1 MSPTHESPAA
11 PDGPAR
17 DPRPARRPRRA
28 ASDSPGTA
36 PARVGGEPVPPGGP
50 DAPGGPGPLDAPGA
64 PDGPG
69 TAPARAGG
77 EPVPPCAPGAPDAS
91 GAPGPLDASDAPDV
105 PDASDSDEA
114 RGTTRPGPRDRD
126 ESAAQW
132 PSRAAR
138 PTPAAPRL
146 PNALRGSL
154 GWLAERHDRAL
165 HRARRQQSET
175 ATARK
180 EAPPTAADAG
190 GGSAADREEGRGA
203 GVRKGGQGD
212 HAPEDGRGAGA
223 RRVSRDAGVRGN
235 GRGAGLPEEGRGSG
249 APEEGRGAAVRQ
261 GAQGPGVRKG
271 AQAAGVRG
279 EGRSTGVRKGGA
291 GVRRAGRGV
300 GVRKGGVGVR
310 WASRGAGH
318 RERGLDAQARERER
332 ISGRRYGGLTVVAVY
347 GAAGALAVV
356 ALVWTEW
363 HGVRQPEAALAFG
376 ALIAVGEAI
385 RCVEAPPAL
394 PGGSGVPDPRGE
406 PAPVA
411 AAGALGYALLGRLG
425 GEPTTHGVLQVVTV
439 VVAASLAGLV
449 APLALGC
456 PVDPGHTARR
466 VLTVAFA
473 AVCFQP
479 LHRTGLLGSW
489 FGHSPYLVGYLLA
502 LLAVT
507 ALCDAVLAAALARAR
522 TGWPYGPLLRDELR
536 SLPGVAAAVCATA
549 VVMPLTVAVAGLWP
563 VPVLAVPLLLI
574 QYSYRRY
581 AGIRATYRQT
591 IASLARSTEIAGY
604 TPTGHAREVA
614 ALSRAVGRELGLS
627 EPRLTVLE
635 YAALMHDIGQ
645 LSLVDPVPAGATEPL
660 PAAEQ
665 REIALLGGAVVRQT
679 GVPAEVA
686 QVVERQADP
695 YREQPLA
702 ARIVRAVNAYTE
714 LVSGPGAE
722 GAAGAAALRALERL
736 RLATARDFD
745 PIVVETLATVLS
757 RQVYGR
763 PR

>member
-1 MSPTHESPAA
+1 M
-11 PDGPAR
+11 
-17 DPRPARRPRRA
+17 
-28 ASDSPGTA
+28 
-36 PARVGGEPVPPGGP
+36 
-50 DAPGGPGPLDAPGA
+50 
-64 PDGPG
+64 
-69 TAPARAGG
+69 
-77 EPVPPCAPGAPDAS
+77 
-91 GAPGPLDASDAPDV
+91 
-105 PDASDSDEA
+105 
-114 RGTTRPGPRDRD
+114 
-126 ESAAQW
+126 
-132 PSRAAR
+132 
-138 PTPAAPRL
+138 
-146 PNALRGSL
+146 
-154 GWLAERHDRAL
+154 
-165 HRARRQQSET
+165 
-175 ATARK
+175 
-180 EAPPTAADAG
+180 
-190 GGSAADREEGRGA
+190 
-203 GVRKGGQGD
+203 
-212 HAPEDGRGAGA
+212 
-223 RRVSRDAGVRGN
+223 
-235 GRGAGLPEEGRGSG
+235 
-249 APEEGRGAAVRQ
+249 
-261 GAQGPGVRKG
+261 
-271 AQAAGVRG
+271 
-279 EGRSTGVRKGGA
+279 
-291 GVRRAGRGV
+291 
-300 GVRKGGVGVR
+300 GVR
-310 WASRGAGH
+310 WASRGPGY
-318 RERGLDAQARERER
+318 RERGVRDRERER
-332 ISGRRYGGLTVVAVY
+332 ISGRRCGGLTVVAVY

-473 AVCFQP
+473 AICFQP
-479 LHRTGLLGSW
+479 LHRTGLLASW
-489 FGHSPYLVGYLLA
+489 LGHSPYLVGYLLA
-502 LLAVT
+502 LLALT

-604 TPTGHAREVA
+604 TLTGHAREVA

-645 LSLVDPVPAGATEPL
+645 LSLLDPVPAGATEPL

-665 REIALLGGAVVRQT
+665 RKIALLGGAVVRQT

-714 LVSGPGAE
+714 LISGPGAE
-722 GAAGAAALRALERL
+722 GTAGAAALRALERL

>member
-1 MSPTHESPAA
+1 M
-11 PDGPAR
+11 
-17 DPRPARRPRRA
+17 
-28 ASDSPGTA
+28 
-36 PARVGGEPVPPGGP
+36 
-50 DAPGGPGPLDAPGA
+50 
-64 PDGPG
+64 
-69 TAPARAGG
+69 
-77 EPVPPCAPGAPDAS
+77 
-91 GAPGPLDASDAPDV
+91 
-105 PDASDSDEA
+105 
-114 RGTTRPGPRDRD
+114 
-126 ESAAQW
+126 
-132 PSRAAR
+132 
-138 PTPAAPRL
+138 
-146 PNALRGSL
+146 
-154 GWLAERHDRAL
+154 
-165 HRARRQQSET
+165 
-175 ATARK
+175 
-180 EAPPTAADAG
+180 
-190 GGSAADREEGRGA
+190 
-203 GVRKGGQGD
+203 
-212 HAPEDGRGAGA
+212 
-223 RRVSRDAGVRGN
+223 
-235 GRGAGLPEEGRGSG
+235 GLPEEGRGSG
-249 APEEGRGAAVRQ
+249 AAEEGRGSGVRQ
-261 GAQGPGVRKG
+261 GAPGSGVRMG

-279 EGRSTGVRKGGA
+279 EGRSAVVRKGSAGARGARRGEGIRKGGA
-291 GVRRAGRGV
+291 GVGRAGRGAGVRKASRGADYRERGV
-300 GVRKGGVGVR
+300 GVRWG
-310 WASRGAGH
+310 SRGGSGRSGCEKGVA
-318 RERGLDAQARERER
+318 ARER
-332 ISGRRYGGLTVVAVY
+332 ISGRRHGGLTVVAVY

-502 LLAVT
+502 LLALT

-614 ALSRAVGRELGLS
+614 AFSRAVGRELGLS

-665 REIALLGGAVVRQT
+665 RKIALLGGAVVRQT

-763 PR
+763 PPVRTEN